1 MKTNSI
7 KNIRKTILLLDK
19 RITELLLEK
28 DIDVNKI
35 DTLSNVRI
43 LYTEELKS
51 LISMRN
57 TRDMYKKGYNKNG

>member
-7 KNIRKTILLLDK
+7 KTIRKTIQLLDK
-19 RITELLLEK
+19 RISELLLEK
-28 DIDVNKI
+28 ETDVNKI
-35 DTLSNVRI
+35 DTLSNVII

-57 TRDMYKKGYNKNG
+57 TRDMFKKGYNKNG

>member
-7 KNIRKTILLLDK
+7 KSIRKTIQLLDK

-28 DIDVNKI
+28 EIDVNKI

>member
-7 KNIRKTILLLDK
+7 KTISKTIQLLDK
-19 RITELLLEK
+19 RISELLHEK

-43 LYTEELKS
+43 LHTEELKS

-57 TRDMYKKGYNKNG
+57 TRDMYKNG